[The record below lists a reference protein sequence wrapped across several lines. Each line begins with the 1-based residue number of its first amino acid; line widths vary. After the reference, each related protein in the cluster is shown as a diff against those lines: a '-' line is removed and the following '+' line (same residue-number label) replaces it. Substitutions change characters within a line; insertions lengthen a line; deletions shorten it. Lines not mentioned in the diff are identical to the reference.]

1 MVGAMKHRSTL
12 SRALRTA
19 AVGVLL
25 AGFGLWLGTG
35 AHRGWTQTSVVTL
48 QKDEITGIDYPVR
61 RDAFIAGIE
70 VPSVAIGLAALLAAL
85 SFLPGRRP
93 AAATA

>member
-1 MVGAMKHRSTL
+1 
-12 SRALRTA
+12 
-19 AVGVLL
+19 
-25 AGFGLWLGTG
+25 
-35 AHRGWTQTSVVTL
+35 VVTL